1 MRRFILKFKIFFHWA
16 VVSFLLILL
25 TVVDG
30 FGQYKYEKES
40 RINSSELPFQLNLD
54 FNAYAGVKRLKWY
67 KEYNVDQ
74 VHYEAKF
81 RYHGADYS
89 VEFDSLG
96 LLEDVEVLYRSKD
109 LAAQK
114 RISIEQY
121 LNTNYKKWKITRL
134 QKQYLLDVKTLDL
147 ALKDVALLSD
157 LEHQYELEIG
167 VFENGVQVNYE
178 LLFNFAGTCINTR
191 EIVNESLLNL
201 EF

>member
-121 LNTNYKKWKITRL
+121 LNTNYRKWKITRL